1 VSKRKGGGA
10 MQPTIPGYWTASSF
24 LVVRNAIKYDYIKK
38 LKNVNGGLTSYSH
51 KKCIKIKK
59 TRSMPLA

>member
-1 VSKRKGGGA
+1 

-38 LKNVNGGLTSYSH
+38 LKNVNGGLTSCSH

>member
-24 LVVRNAIKYDYIKK
+24 LVVRNAIKYDCIKK
-38 LKNVNGGLTSYSH
+38 LKNVNGGLTSCSH